1 MLQSLLT
8 YLYVLVIV
16 AIVCNQWQKE
26 AESAVKK
33 LEWVKDIKFEITKY
47 RPRNARAGRFS
58 SLAHVSDII
67 AVSSCKGGVG
77 KSTVAVN
84 LAFRCGVGKILSSCQ
99 FDCELFCVLLVWQS
113 VVLGLVFWMLIFM
126 DQVCPL

>member
-1 MLQSLLT
+1 MNEL
-8 YLYVLVIV
+8 
-16 AIVCNQWQKE
+16 A
-26 AESAVKK
+26 
-33 LEWVKDIKFEITKY
+33 WVQATDFEITKP
-47 RPRNARAGRFS
+47 RPRSARAGRLS